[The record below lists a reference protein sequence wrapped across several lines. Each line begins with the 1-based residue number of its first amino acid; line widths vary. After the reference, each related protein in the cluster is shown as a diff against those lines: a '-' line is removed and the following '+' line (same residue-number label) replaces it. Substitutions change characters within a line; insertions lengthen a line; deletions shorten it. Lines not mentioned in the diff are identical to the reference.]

1 MVENINEEEVTK
13 KILELKG
20 RLAKAKKTVIANELI
35 ELGAIPCVEGVY
47 LYSDESNHTF
57 LVIYDSDKI
66 DDLEK
71 LNGIIE
77 KLNDNISTL
86 SKYKYDM
93 NYIEMEQL
101 KTPIVFFPSRVFY
114 NRNRLAKSECL
125 YANESVKTFVKHI
138 N

>member
-20 RLAKAKKTVIANELI
+20 RLAKAKKAVIANELI
-35 ELGAIPCVEGVY
+35 GLGAIPCVEGVY

-57 LVIYDSDKI
+57 IVIYDSDKI

-71 LNGIIE
+71 VNSVIE
-77 KLNDNISTL
+77 KHNISISTQ
-86 SKYKYDM
+86 SRYKYDM
-93 NYIEMEQL
+93 KYIEMEQL
-101 KTPIVFFPSRVFY
+101 RSPIVFFPSHSY
-114 NRNRLAKSECL
+114 YIKNRLAKSECL

>member
-35 ELGAIPCVEGVY
+35 ELGAIPCIEGVY

-57 LVIYDSDKI
+57 IVIYDSDKI

-71 LNGIIE
+71 VNSVIE
-77 KLNDNISTL
+77 KHNISISTQ
-86 SKYKYDM
+86 SKYKYEM
-93 NYIEMEQL
+93 KYIEMDQL
-101 KTPIVFFPSRVFY
+101 RNLIVFFPSPNY
-114 NRNRLAKSECL
+114 YTKNRLAKSECL
-125 YANESVKTFVKHI
+125 YANESIKTFVKHI